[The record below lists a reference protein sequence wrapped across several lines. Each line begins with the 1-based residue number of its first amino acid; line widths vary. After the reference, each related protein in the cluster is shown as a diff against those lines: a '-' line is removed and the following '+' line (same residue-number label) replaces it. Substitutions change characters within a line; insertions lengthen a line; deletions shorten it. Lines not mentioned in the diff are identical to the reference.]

1 MLLSNL
7 LVMCGLWNDV
17 ISIKFLTFDPKT
29 TLLSFNKLRVLGRL
43 REGKNLKSLYFWSL
57 NNHKEK
63 ERGKLGKELTNSI
76 LGIKISLSE
85 KRYLSRTW
93 IFQLIVFNFRYSGKG
108 LNIFVISAN
117 SICTSQSW

>member
-29 TLLSFNKLRVLGRL
+29 TLFTRIVIQQIESVRKIKR
-43 REGKNLKSLYFWSL
+43 GKELKEPLFCSL

-85 KRYLSRTW
+85 KRYLSRT
-93 IFQLIVFNFRYSGKG
+93 
-108 LNIFVISAN
+108 
-117 SICTSQSW
+117 